1 MNRELV
7 VLPSWSIS
15 RRSSCKIMRV
25 NFFCIHTTEV
35 HFFVYTRECVFFVYA
50 RWVALF
56 CIRKK
61 SCIFCINMTCFICMA
76 TIPESEP
83 ACAMF
88 ACGFCAHAKE
98 KKMHIQKN
106 VTRGSYTKKCTSPC
120 VYKIFDIQVCI
131 QKKLTHLRVYKTKV
145 KFQIFFSKMFAS
157 IQKSCTPP
165 GVYKKQHRCFSIQ
178 KKVTPYTK
186 KCHEINSN
194 NSSSSSIK

>member
-1 MNRELV
+1 
-7 VLPSWSIS
+7 
-15 RRSSCKIMRV
+15 MRV

-61 SCIFCINMTCFICMA
+61 SCIFFINMTCFICMA
-76 TIPESEP
+76 TIPESGP

-120 VYKIFDIQVCI
+120 VYKNFDIQVCI
-131 QKKLTHLRVYKTKV
+131 QKKLTHLRVYKKKL
-145 KFQIFFSKMFAS
+145 KFQNIFEFWFFFQKCLLLSKKVALPRVYTKNS
-157 IQKSCTPP
+157 TAVSL
-165 GVYKKQHRCFSIQ
+165 YKKR
-178 KKVTPYTK
+178 
-186 KCHEINSN
+186 
-194 NSSSSSIK
+194 